1 MKNFILSPIKPV
13 HSQLEENYNVLLTYV
28 QQNFDGLLIGAKR
41 REQSSG
47 DVQISE
53 GESIIRIKTNKG
65 STVGLS
71 KVALTVGAGDIR
83 CEKAL
88 HDVYTEIMIL
98 KDFAEDP
105 EKSKYSYTIDINIYD
120 YEDIF

>member
-1 MKNFILSPIKPV
+1 MKNFILTPVKPV
-13 HSQLEENYNVLLTYV
+13 HSQLEENYGILLTYV

-41 REQSSG
+41 REECSN
-47 DVQISE
+47 DVQISG

-71 KVALTVGAGDIR
+71 KIALTYGAGNIR

-105 EKSKYSYTIDINIYD
+105 EKSKYSYTIDINVYD